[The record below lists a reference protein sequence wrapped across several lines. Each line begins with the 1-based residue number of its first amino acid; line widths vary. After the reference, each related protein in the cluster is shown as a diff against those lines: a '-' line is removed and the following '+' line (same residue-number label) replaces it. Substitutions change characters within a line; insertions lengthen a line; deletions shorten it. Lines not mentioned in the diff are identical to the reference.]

1 MEVGWPTAGSGSE
14 IEQQAYIQ
22 RLPLLLSRVNVTI
35 IAWALLHDVALA
47 EFDAN
52 LNTVGLVSN
61 TGQKNRGYTDFKNL
75 HDSSK

>member
-1 MEVGWPTAGSGSE
+1 
-14 IEQQAYIQ
+14 
-22 RLPLLLSRVNVTI
+22 
-35 IAWALLHDVALA
+35 VALA

-61 TGQKNRGYTDFKNL
+61 TGQKKRGYTDFKNL